1 MHRRAGAVT
10 VGEGP
15 RTKPEEIVLP
25 VAWDV
30 VAAKADPRLRVISAS
45 HRSGAGDGP
54 PLKLADRAK
63 LRRED
68 FGGFVHI
75 GQYSQAVNDAGAE
88 LLADFARARRP
99 AAGEFEP
106 ASQAA
111 SEAGPDLGFIALMQD
126 SGVLVPARV
135 GDESSA
141 ELFHFDARGPARPLP
156 AGTLRS
162 PLGLE
167 FEITNKCYRK
177 CTYCAYGSGPEPTIS
192 RAEELRTE
200 EWLQVLDEAADLGVF
215 IVEFTGGDP
224 FVRTDAMTLLR
235 HASDRGI
242 TLLINSDLSVLSDEH
257 IEWLGDLP
265 TLHAVQTSLDG
276 ATAESCDRTRGPG
289 GFKTLLR
296 QLRRL
301 AAAGLPVSVGT
312 TVHAGNYRE
321 VSAIAQLAADNGARR
336 LYVGPMYA
344 AGRASALGD
353 QVVTADQWATA
364 MRQYATAVLDGIVQ
378 PTDAAW
384 FELAPAVAA
393 GDLSAVAEQVQL
405 TSRGTRTLRVDP
417 RGRAY
422 VSAKLRELHPRFGSL
437 GSVVELSL
445 QAVWEGSRQL
455 AELRSQP
462 RTNAYFDAVDVR
474 AIPAADLAPPSH
486 VLELETHRAA
496 R

>member
-1 MHRRAGAVT
+1 MRRRMGTTT

-15 RTKPEEIVLP
+15 RTMPDEIVLP

-30 VAAKADPRLRVISAS
+30 VATKADPRLRGISAS
-45 HRSGAGDGP
+45 GRPGAGT

-63 LRRED
+63 LRRES
-68 FGGFVHI
+68 FGGFVQVD
-75 GQYSQAVNDAGAE
+75 QYTQAVNAAGAR
-88 LLADFARARRP
+88 LLAGFSRGRTVTDA
-99 AAGEFEP
+99 
-106 ASQAA
+106 
-111 SEAGPDLGFIALMQD
+111 LGQSDSAELDFIALMQA
-126 SGVLVPARV
+126 SGVLVSARG
-135 GDESSA
+135 GDDSTA
-141 ELFHFDARGPARPLP
+141 ELFGFDIEGGTHIGPADALTAPI
-156 AGTLRS
+156 GM
-162 PLGLE
+162 E

-177 CTYCAYGSGPEPTIS
+177 CSYCAYGSGPEPAIS
-192 RAEELRTE
+192 RTDELTTE
-200 EWLQVLDEAADLGVF
+200 DWLQLLDEAADLGLF

-224 FVRTDAMTLLR
+224 FVRSDAMTLLT
-235 HASDRGI
+235 HASQRGL
-242 TLLINSDLSVLSDEH
+242 TLLVNSDLSVLSDEH
-257 IEWLGDLP
+257 IDWLSDLP

-321 VSAIAQLAADNGARR
+321 VSAIARLAADNGAGR

-344 AGRASALGD
+344 AGRASALAD

-364 MRQYATAVLDGIVQ
+364 MRQYAAAILAGVVQ

-384 FELAPAVAA
+384 FDLAPAVAA
-393 GDLSAVAEQVQL
+393 GDLTAVADQVHL
-405 TSRGTRTLRVDP
+405 TSRGNRTLRIDP

-422 VSAKLRELHPRFGSL
+422 VSAKLRESHPRFGDV
-437 GSVVELSL
+437 GSVLDLSL
-445 QAVWEGSRQL
+445 RAVWSGSRRL
-455 AELRSQP
+455 AELRSLP
-462 RTNAYFDAVDVR
+462 AANTYFDAVDVR
-474 AIPAADLAPPSH
+474 AIPAASRAAASH
-486 VLELETHRAA
+486 VEELELRRAA